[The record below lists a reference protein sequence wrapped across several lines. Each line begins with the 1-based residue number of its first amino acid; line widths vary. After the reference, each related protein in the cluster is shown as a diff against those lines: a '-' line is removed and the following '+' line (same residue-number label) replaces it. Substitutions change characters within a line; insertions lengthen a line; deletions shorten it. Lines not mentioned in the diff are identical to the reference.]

1 MCWRRQFTMGSCTP
15 RIIHVSIHS
24 ALVRIGPRGCSVARI
39 KKTTQG
45 ILKTQQ
51 VIRA

>member
-1 MCWRRQFTMGSCTP
+1 LKRVPDSPVVQD
-15 RIIHVSIHS
+15 
-24 ALVRIGPRGCSVARI
+24 ARI